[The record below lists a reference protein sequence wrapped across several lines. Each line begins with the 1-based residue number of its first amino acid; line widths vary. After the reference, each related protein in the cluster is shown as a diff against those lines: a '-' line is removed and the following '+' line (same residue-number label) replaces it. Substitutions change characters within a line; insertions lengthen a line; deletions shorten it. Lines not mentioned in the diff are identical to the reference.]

1 MAEFKLG
8 RIRFVWKNNWTT
20 STVYYQDDVVQYAGK
35 LYICVLGHTSASDFY
50 ADFDVTPPKWNLV
63 SEGQT
68 WKGEW
73 QPQVKYVYSDIVR
86 YLSLIHI

>member
-8 RIRFVWKNNWTT
+8 RLRFVWKNDWAT

-50 ADFDVTPPKWNLV
+50 ADFWFLLV
-63 SEGQT
+63 LILF
-68 WKGEW
+68 
-73 QPQVKYVYSDIVR
+73 VLFYSKR
-86 YLSLIHI
+86 